1 MNSTIQLERNAFQE
15 NEEELQERRLNP
27 PPPPPPGHEAQ
38 PHTDRFGRPP
48 CKLVYAV
55 LKIDFIQK
63 QCGAQR
69 HHLLRFPGQIITT
82 AASTTHA
89 ASKAKESDR
98 SIQCVG
104 LLSDRGV
111 GGDLFTSANPPTQPC
126 GHDASGTNCEEQNR
140 LRWSTRS
147 CRFIR
152 SWIGKLKLA
161 ETAKSWQVL

>member
-15 NEEELQERRLNP
+15 NEEELQEPRLN

-63 QCGAQR
+63 QRGAQR
-69 HHLLRFPGQIITT
+69 HHLLRFLRQRITT

-98 SIQCVG
+98 SIRSVCVCVCMG
-104 LLSDRGV
+104 GQGGTCLRVQTLPLSRAVTMHQGQTVKSKTVCVRTPAAASLSDPGLENS
-111 GGDLFTSANPPTQPC
+111 D
-126 GHDASGTNCEEQNR
+126 
-140 LRWSTRS
+140 
-147 CRFIR
+147 
-152 SWIGKLKLA
+152 
-161 ETAKSWQVL
+161 

>member
-1 MNSTIQLERNAFQE
+1 MPFRRTKKSCKNADWI
-15 NEEELQERRLNP
+15 P
-27 PPPPPPGHEAQ
+27 PPPTPPPPGHEAQ

-63 QCGAQR
+63 QRGAQR

-111 GGDLFTSANPPTQPC
+111 GGTC
-126 GHDASGTNCEEQNR
+126 
-140 LRWSTRS
+140 LRVQTLPLSRAVTMHQ
-147 CRFIR
+147 
-152 SWIGKLKLA
+152 GQ
-161 ETAKSWQVL
+161 TVKSKTVCVGAPGAAGLSDPGLENSN